1 VKLTCW
7 CIVNSV
13 RNINMIN
20 NIITHIT
27 IVFYLVFK
35 RGNVWN
41 SLKRIRIPLFLA
53 ILYERVL
60 KDPISTSGFQL
71 VDWHKID
78 EELFLTNGKNIKEIG
93 YKKSKIASTSSIFWV
108 VKLYWLTYCSSSNQV
123 FSIKDVWKIF
133 KIVMNILF
141 YFILFSKPW

>member
-1 VKLTCW
+1 MKLTCW

-78 EELFLTNGKNIKEIG
+78 EELFLTNGKNIKKIG
-93 YKKSKIASTSSIFWV
+93 YKKSKIAFFELLNYIEV
-108 VKLYWLTYCSSSNQV
+108 TYCSSSNQV

>member
-1 VKLTCW
+1 
-7 CIVNSV
+7 
-13 RNINMIN
+13 MIN

-78 EELFLTNGKNIKEIG
+78 EELFLTNDKNIKEIG

-108 VKLYWLTYCSSSNQV
+108 VKLYWSY
-123 FSIKDVWKIF
+123 
-133 KIVMNILF
+133 ILF
-141 YFILFSKPW
+141 KLKSSIFH